1 MVLQCNALAAG
12 SGVLFSM
19 ERAADTGSIPEAGFL
34 AMDPGRHL
42 KNKWN
47 GAYALKGLKDIAA
60 KQNK

>member
-1 MVLQCNALAAG
+1 
-12 SGVLFSM
+12 VLFSM